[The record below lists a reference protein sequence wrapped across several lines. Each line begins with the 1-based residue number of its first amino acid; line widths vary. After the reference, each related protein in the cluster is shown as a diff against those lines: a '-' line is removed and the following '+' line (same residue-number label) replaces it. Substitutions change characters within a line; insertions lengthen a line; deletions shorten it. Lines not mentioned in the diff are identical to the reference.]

1 MKIKEQFKLRKQGI
15 SLEFFPP
22 KSAEGKESFMKVVKD
37 LSAYDPLYVS
47 VTYGAGGTT
56 RDRTVNTL
64 TWIKQE
70 TDLTVMSH
78 LTCIGATRAAVNALL
93 KEYRADGIDNILA
106 LRGDP
111 PKNVPDFDPGRGE
124 FKYARDLV
132 EFVKKYDY
140 FSVAVAVY
148 PEGHG
153 QSPSIEKD
161 MEYTK
166 QKIDAGAD
174 FGITQMFF
182 DNQYYY
188 EFMDRA
194 AKSGI
199 TIPIL
204 PGIMQIID
212 CKKIVEFAGFCNAT
226 VPKEILD
233 RMEPVMD
240 MHEDMRK
247 LGVEFA
253 VRQCEDLMK
262 HGVGYFHF
270 YTMNR
275 SDSVSEILNSLG
287 IKSQGRQP
295 AEAGP
300 RPEKRGIPRRR
311 YDRRFHRNGKI
322 SS

>member
-1 MKIKEQFKLRKQGI
+1 MNISDKFKGRGRGI

-22 KSAEGKESFMKVVKD
+22 KSSEGKDAFMKVVNELK
-37 LSAYDPLYVS
+37 AFDPLYVS

-56 RDRTVNTL
+56 QDRTLNTL
-64 TWIKQE
+64 KWISKE

-78 LTCIGATRAAVNALL
+78 LTCIGATKMSMSALL
-93 KEYRADGIDNILA
+93 KEYQDSGIDNILA

-111 PKNVPDFDPGRGE
+111 PMNRPDFDPTLGE
-124 FKYARDLV
+124 FKYARNLV
-132 EFVKKYDY
+132 DFVKNYNY
-140 FSVAVAVY
+140 FSIAVAVY
-148 PEGHG
+148 PEGHA

-182 DNQYYY
+182 DNRYYY
-188 EFMDRA
+188 DFLDRA
-194 AKSGI
+194 AKLGI

-204 PGIMQIID
+204 PGIMPIVD
-212 CKKIVEFAGFCNAT
+212 CKKIVQFAGFCNAS

-240 MHEDMRK
+240 MPEEMRK
-247 LGVEFA
+247 LGVEYA
-253 VRQCEDLMK
+253 VKQCEDLIK
-262 HGVGYFHF
+262 NGVNYLHF

-275 SDSVSEILNSLG
+275 SDSVSEIMKALG
-287 IKSQGRQP
+287 IETS
-295 AEAGP
+295 
-300 RPEKRGIPRRR
+300 
-311 YDRRFHRNGKI
+311 
-322 SS
+322 

>member
-1 MKIKEQFKLRKQGI
+1 MRISDKFKKRTHGI

-22 KSAEGKESFMKVVKD
+22 KSSEGKDAFMKVVKD
-37 LSAYDPLYVS
+37 LSACDPIYVS

-56 RDRTVNTL
+56 QDRTINTL
-64 TWIKQE
+64 KWIKQE
-70 TDLTVMSH
+70 TDLSVMSH
-78 LTCIGATRAAVNALL
+78 LTCIGATRASTDALL
-93 KEYRADGIDNILA
+93 KDYQEQGIDNILA

-111 PKNVPDFDPGRGE
+111 PKSAPGFDPSRGE

-132 EFVKKYDY
+132 EFVKKYNY
-140 FSVAVAVY
+140 YSIAVAVY

-153 QSPSIEKD
+153 QSPSIRKD

-182 DNQYYY
+182 DNRYYY

-194 AKSGI
+194 EKLGI

-204 PGIMQIID
+204 PGIMPIID
-212 CKKIVEFAGFCNAT
+212 CKKIVAFAGFCNT
-226 VPKEILD
+226 TIPKDVLD
-233 RMEPVMD
+233 RMEPVLD
-240 MHEDMRK
+240 MPEEVRK

-262 HGVGYFHF
+262 HGVNYFHF

-275 SDSVSEILNSLG
+275 SDSVSEILKALG
-287 IKSQGRQP
+287 MRNDKSCKSQPCR
-295 AEAGP
+295 
-300 RPEKRGIPRRR
+300 
-311 YDRRFHRNGKI
+311 
-322 SS
+322 